1 MHTTGSGSFYFALYI
16 LVVSSKLFDP
26 NGAQVRNRILS
37 LLQTLILSKEIR
49 LHDHSVCVSPSV
61 RGQLLKMLITVEPHG
76 VF

>member
-1 MHTTGSGSFYFALYI
+1 MI
-16 LVVSSKLFDP
+16 SSKLFDP
-26 NGAQVRNRILS
+26 NGAQDRNRILS

-61 RGQLLKMLITVEPHG
+61 RPSVRGQLLKMLITVEPDG